1 MEKPVF
7 PDYSEQIERIRVLW
21 NRARNMYSS
30 AFAVLDEVRSEIGD
44 ERFAAWCFHEL
55 HISLSI
61 LNNTSAILKSEDA
74 AIVRDKNKR
83 AKEYANEQRR
93 AAKAE
98 REEEARQRKEAAVLA
113 QKEADKLERRQ
124 QRREGKVL
132 QIDEAVRSALI
143 SNLPGDLADALAECR
158 VIEKQS
164 RTALGKHYSF
174 MKDAVKAK
182 RAGKD
187 QNGRYWNWSTWC
199 AAMITCSKQYAD
211 RCIAEFHA
219 DIAHESGNSVSISE
233 SSKNASATLLH

>member
-1 MEKPVF
+1 MEKPEF
-7 PDYSEQIERIRVLW
+7 PDYSEKIDRIRVLW

-44 ERFAAWCFHEL
+44 ERFASWCFHEL

-83 AKEYANEQRR
+83 AKEYAKEQRR

-98 REEEARQRKEAAVLA
+98 REEETRQRKQAAILV

-124 QRREGKVL
+124 QRRESKAL
-132 QIDEAVRSALI
+132 QLDEAVRSALI
-143 SNLPGDLADALAECR
+143 SNLPGELADALAECR
-158 VIEKQS
+158 AIETQS
-164 RTALGKHYSF
+164 RTALGKHYSV
-174 MKDAVKAK
+174 MKNAVKAK

-199 AAMITCSKQYAD
+199 AAMIGRSKQDAD
-211 RCIAEFHA
+211 RCIAEFHTA
-219 DIAHESGNSVSISE
+219 LSFDNGTSCSISE
-233 SSKNASATLLH
+233 NTKHSSATVLH